1 VANILSTYGVTHLPT
16 LQAAVLHD
24 TVEDT
29 DTTVEEIAAE
39 FGEEVARIVSV
50 SRRNS
55 LLNTRPHLKVSS
67 VNDGISCLIT
77 CRNVPILQIW
87 AREPGKISK

>member
-29 DTTVEEIAAE
+29 DTTVEEISAE

-50 SRRNS
+50 SHGS
-55 LLNTRPHLKVSS
+55 FVSEEYKMQS
-67 VNDGISCLIT
+67 VDELF
-77 CRNVPILQIW
+77 
-87 AREPGKISK
+87 